1 MKVKV
6 YKERGFLI
14 IAALGSGSEFAFY
27 LYKDDEVLEKRPYT
41 SSPATT
47 FNVSAPGKYQAK
59 VFVLSPEGEK
69 TRTWS
74 AEVEV
79 EAHDLDFDDL
89 NVVLPLDK
97 EKWPHWLEQLKD
109 IDVPEGEPWY
119 ILEPKRY
126 TAESIMTR
134 GWRLGRYPA
143 LNPVNDIDWE
153 APGLENRSWGF
164 HLHAWEFIDP
174 VFKEYQK
181 TGNAEFL
188 QWMYNAAK
196 KWWSFARENDN
207 GEAMVWYDM
216 SLSLRTPRLARLLIL
231 LAQSDSPEHA
241 VELFEPMVKHCEMLF
256 KREAYNPNNNHG
268 FFAAAASVELPKLL
282 PFLPWAESLAV
293 VGEIRMKTMVEKQ
306 FAPDGGHLEHSPDYH
321 RMLLGSFEKGLDS
334 GLISEEETARRIR
347 HAANVLGW
355 MIQPDGKIVQF
366 GDSPAF
372 DVDATGLRS
381 VDENTEF
388 ILSNGLRGK
397 PTVDELCVLPSSGYA
412 FVRSPQPN
420 TSGERVSS
428 GYLAFQAGFHSRAH
442 KHADDLTFTWF
453 DCGYEI
459 LVDAGRYGYEQL
471 LPPDAPE
478 RKQGFY
484 YGAPERM
491 YVEGTIAH
499 NTVQV
504 DDENIERRDRAA
516 YGSALG
522 RCTKTDDRF
531 ILRGEVEHDKYLHE
545 RMLRYEPGT
554 SLEVIDTLSPSKGE
568 IDAVSWFNVNGD
580 FEAEVVDN
588 SLVFH
593 EPEAKFKIRVICG
606 GELIMPVRGQQSP
619 MRGWRSRVDREL
631 IPVWNF
637 GFRQVLADKARQNVK
652 FEIIKTQLENK

>member
-1 MKVKV
+1 MKVKI

-14 IAALGSGSEFAFY
+14 VAALGEGSDFAFY
-27 LYKDDEVLEKRPYT
+27 LYKGDEVLEKRPYT
-41 SSPATT
+41 SASATT
-47 FNVSAPGKYQAK
+47 FRISEPGNYQAK
-59 VFVLSPEGEK
+59 VFTLSPSGEK

-74 AEVEV
+74 TEIEIDPQ
-79 EAHDLDFDDL
+79 DLDLDDL
-89 NVVLPLDK
+89 NVVLPL
-97 EKWPHWLEQLKD
+97 EKDEWPSWMEQLRNIK
-109 IDVPEGEPWY
+109 VPESEPWY

-134 GWRLGRYPA
+134 GWRLGRYPG
-143 LNPVNDIDWE
+143 LNPANEIDWE
-153 APGLENRSWGF
+153 APGIENRSWGF

-174 VFKEYQK
+174 VFKEYQE
-181 TGNAEFL
+181 TGDAKLL
-188 QWMYNAAK
+188 QWMYVAARN
-196 KWWSFARENDN
+196 WWGFARTNEND
-207 GEAMVWYDM
+207 EAMVWYDM
-216 SLSLRTPRLARLLIL
+216 SLSLRTPRLARLVIL
-231 LAQSDSPEHA
+231 LAQSETPELA

-256 KREAYNPNNNHG
+256 RREAYNPNNNHG
-268 FFAAAASVELPKLL
+268 FFAAAASVELPQLM
-282 PFLPWAESLAV
+282 PFLPWAETLAL
-293 VGEIRMKTMVEKQ
+293 VGEKRMKTMVEKQ

-334 GLISEEETARRIR
+334 GLISEVETARRIR
-347 HAANVLGW
+347 LAANVLGW

-372 DVDATGLRS
+372 DVDAAGFRS

-388 ILSNGLRGK
+388 ILSNGERGN
-397 PTVDELCVLPSSGYA
+397 PSSDELCVLPSSGYA
-412 FVRSPQPN
+412 FVRSPQPLN
-420 TSGERVSS
+420 SGERIKS
-428 GYLAFQAGFHSRAH
+428 GYLALQGGFHSRAH

-453 DCGYEI
+453 DRGHEI

-471 LPPDAPE
+471 LPPHAPE

-491 YVEGTIAH
+491 YVEGTLAH

-504 DDENIERRDRAA
+504 DGENIERRDRAA

-522 RCTKTDDRF
+522 KCTKTGGRF
-531 ILRGEVEHDKYLHE
+531 ILRGEVEHEKYLHE

-588 SLVFH
+588 FLVFH
-593 EPEAKFKIRVICG
+593 EPEGNFRIRVSSW

-619 MRGWRSRVDREL
+619 MRGWRSKVDREL
-631 IPVWNF
+631 IPVWSF
-637 GFRQVLADKARQNVK
+637 GFRQVCTDKRRQNVK
-652 FEIIKTQLENK
+652 FEILETQLETK